1 MMICDLLL
9 ALKQIGH
16 KVMRVGRFLHKL
28 LGNTI
33 HKKRISVL
41 SEAVETA
48 LVTKNIALTALGR
61 GIKNKSKER
70 SNIRKIDR
78 LFGNMK
84 LLKERD
90 NVYKIVCQCLL
101 QGIKRP
107 IIIVDSV
114 TLPHSNMVALR
125 ASCTMGGR
133 THTTVSYTHLTL
145 PTILRV

>member
-48 LVTKNIALTALGR
+48 LVTKNITLTALGR

-78 LFGNMK
+78 LFGNTK
-84 LLKERD
+84 LL
-90 NVYKIVCQCLL
+90 
-101 QGIKRP
+101 
-107 IIIVDSV
+107 
-114 TLPHSNMVALR
+114 
-125 ASCTMGGR
+125 R
-133 THTTVSYTHLTL
+133 T
-145 PTILRV
+145 R